1 MFRARASGFFV
12 GFGVA
17 GVLAAYQLRQDILK
31 SHEVLV
37 IQADE
42 YKGKLEKRVAA
53 LESSVSS
60 LKAEVAEA
68 KKSAAAATAAA
79 TAAMTAAASSPA
91 PADAAAP
98 SE

>member
-37 IQADE
+37 IQV
-42 YKGKLEKRVAA
+42 RV
-53 LESSVSS
+53 LRRCSGP
-60 LKAEVAEA
+60 VA
-68 KKSAAAATAAA
+68 
-79 TAAMTAAASSPA
+79 
-91 PADAAAP
+91 
-98 SE
+98 